1 MRPFQGQHQ
10 KSSAK
15 FQQEFGLTKMSRSF
29 GPPTLYHSGNV
40 GFENRRRRSGVLWFM
55 MGSMANSSPIIIIF
69 QYCEDTSD
77 LYSMLQ
83 EPQSRL
89 LLVR

>member
-1 MRPFQGQHQ
+1 
-10 KSSAK
+10 
-15 FQQEFGLTKMSRSF
+15 
-29 GPPTLYHSGNV
+29 
-40 GFENRRRRSGVLWFM
+40 M
-55 MGSMANSSPIIIIF
+55 MGSMANSSPIIIIIF

-77 LYSMLQ
+77 LYSMLP